1 MDGWMDGW
9 MDGTEIESLA
19 RLSFNGLATTDP
31 LSTTTPVTTTTRL
44 IRAPGSA
51 PIEYQL
57 ID

>member
-1 MDGWMDGW
+1 MDGW